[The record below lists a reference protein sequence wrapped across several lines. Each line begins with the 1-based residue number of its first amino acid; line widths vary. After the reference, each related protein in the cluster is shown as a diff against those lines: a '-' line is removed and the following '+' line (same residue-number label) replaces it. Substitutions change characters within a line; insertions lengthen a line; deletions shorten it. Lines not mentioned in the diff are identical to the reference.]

1 MDRHFAFLT
10 VLILLLCGCTADDN
24 TTTAVDGSVR
34 FFVQTD
40 AKTRG
45 SVIGG
50 TTLPNIESFRV
61 FAWKT
66 VGGETS
72 VMMTSDAT
80 DTESNVVSYTM
91 GAWLPKRR
99 YYWPTDDGATVSYY
113 AVYPS
118 DYTVTKNGGDVAIDI
133 TIPVDISSQHDVMAA
148 KNENLSR
155 TATTGGAAQ
164 LTFHHLTSQVSFQAK
179 LAPAFTG
186 WQVAV
191 RSIRICNVN
200 SRGTYLYGDGSMTP
214 ASPAVMKDYDLV
226 MAAASTAV
234 TSTSESVALTSA
246 TDVAMLM
253 PQSLTAWDRTTETA
267 SSGAPSTTGC
277 YLAIGCTI
285 TDSDGNLAFSGNTYV
300 PLAPE
305 WQKACHYNYLLEFGS
320 GYQGDGDV
328 TVNNIGIVCTISDW
342 VPGNTGDVNIEQ
354 D

>member
-1 MDRHFAFLT
+1 MRRQIAFLP
-10 VLILLLCGCTADDN
+10 VFIMMICGCNKADDD
-24 TTTAVDGSVR
+24 TAPYDSVR
-34 FFVQTD
+34 FDVQTESS
-40 AKTRG
+40 TRG

-50 TTLPNIESFRV
+50 TTLPATETFRV
-61 FAWKT
+61 YAWKT
-66 VGGETS
+66 VGSETT
-72 VMMTSDAT
+72 VMMTRDAA
-80 DTESNVVSYTM
+80 DQESNVVSNASGY
-91 GAWLPKRR
+91 WSPKRR
-99 YYWPTDDGATVSYY
+99 YYWPTDDGATVSFY
-113 AVYPS
+113 AFYPK
-118 DYTVTKNGGDVAIDI
+118 DHAVVKNGDDVSVDF
-133 TIPVDISSQHDVMAA
+133 TIPTAVADQYDMMAA
-148 KNENLSR
+148 KCENQSL
-155 TATTGGAAQ
+155 AGTTGGAAP
-164 LTFHHLTSQVSFQAK
+164 LRFHHLMSQVSFRAR

-186 WQVAV
+186 WQVDV
-191 RSIRICNVN
+191 RSIRLCNVN
-200 SRGTYLYGDGSMTP
+200 SRGSYSYSTAAVTP

-277 YLAIGCTI
+277 YIAINCTI
-285 TDSDGNLAFSGNTYV
+285 TDSDGQLAFSGNTYV
-300 PLAPE
+300 PLPAE
-305 WQKACHYNYLLEFGS
+305 WLAARHYNYLLEFGS